1 MYLTVKIRARF
12 HFTFRT
18 PGASGNTTEMEN
30 MLLKGNDMWLPYTTG
45 HSPLRAIREE
55 QERLMVD
62 QGGFMSAKR
71 ARVDPEQA
79 AAAAAA
85 LEMTP
90 ELETLEDPPGA
101 LKRTDDT
108 LL

>member
-1 MYLTVKIRARF
+1 
-12 HFTFRT
+12 
-18 PGASGNTTEMEN
+18 
-30 MLLKGNDMWLPYTTG
+30 
-45 HSPLRAIREE
+45 
-55 QERLMVD
+55 
-62 QGGFMSAKR
+62 MSAKR